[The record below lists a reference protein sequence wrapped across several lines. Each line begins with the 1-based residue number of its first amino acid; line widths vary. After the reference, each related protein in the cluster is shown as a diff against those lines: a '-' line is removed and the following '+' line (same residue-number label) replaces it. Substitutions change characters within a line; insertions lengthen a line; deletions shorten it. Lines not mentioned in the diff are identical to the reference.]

1 MAYSRI
7 TGTKNGAD
15 AIDYAR
21 GKGKGHNN
29 KEVRNMVVSE
39 VNMLPETIQPY
50 EVQMK
55 RYWDKASVKN
65 KNQVSRIIQSYSRK
79 AFNPNNRKHIQ
90 KANEIGIEFAQRA
103 YP

>member
-7 TGTKNGAD
+7 TGTRNGAD

-39 VNMLPETIQPY
+39 VNMLPETVQPY

-55 RYWDKASVKN
+55 RYWDRASVKN
-65 KNQVSRIIQSYSRK
+65 KDQVRRIIQSYSRK
-79 AFNPNNRKHIQ
+79 EFNPNNRMHIQ
-90 KANEIGIEFAQRA
+90 KANEIGIEFSLAGG
-103 YP
+103 